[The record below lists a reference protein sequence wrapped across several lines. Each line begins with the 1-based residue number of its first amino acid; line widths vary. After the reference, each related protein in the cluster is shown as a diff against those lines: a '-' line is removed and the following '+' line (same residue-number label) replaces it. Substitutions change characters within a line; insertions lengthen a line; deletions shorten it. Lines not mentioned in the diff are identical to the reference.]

1 MSEQQGH
8 FQRAIGLFDAIMIVT
23 GSMIGSGIFIVS
35 ADIGRQVGSSGWLL
49 VVWLLTGVITLAGAV
64 SYGELASMFPKVG
77 GQYVYLKEAYSKL
90 IAFLYGWS
98 LFLVIQTG
106 VIAAVAVAFA
116 KFTGV
121 LVPWFSV
128 KNVLFSAG
136 PMSLPFIGEYTFEFS
151 SVQLLAILLIVGI
164 TAINA
169 RGVRAGKLIQNVLGS
184 TKLVALA
191 LLILGGLTLGLNAEA
206 VQANFSNMWQS
217 LSFPPPGESW
227 LPKSLTTGGLVVAI
241 GMAMTGSLF
250 SSDSW
255 NNIGFAGEEIKN
267 PERTLVRS
275 MAIGTAIV
283 TALYILSNVV
293 YLLVLPLGGSPDA
306 TTIAGRGIMYATDDR
321 VATAVA
327 EHVLGPSGAVVL
339 AVLIMLS
346 TFGAN
351 NGIILS
357 GARAYFAMAKDGL
370 FFPGLARLNSAGV
383 PARALWAQC
392 LWACLLCLSG
402 SYGQLLNY
410 VMFSVILFYVI
421 TIVGIF
427 VLRRTRPEAPRPY
440 RAWGY
445 PVLPAIYVLLASMF
459 CLILLFAEPTAEFS
473 RRGLLLVALGV
484 PVYFFFGH
492 RFANNTAEK
501 TSKETHA

>member
-1 MSEQQGH
+1 MPETQTAPPQ
-8 FQRAIGLFDAIMIVT
+8 FKRAINLFDAIMLVT
-23 GSMIGSGIFIVS
+23 GSMIGSGIFIVTAEIS
-35 ADIGRQVGSSGWLL
+35 RQVGSAGWVL
-49 VVWLLTGVITLAGAV
+49 VVWLLTGLITLTGAV
-64 SYGELASMFPKVG
+64 SYGELAAMFPKVG
-77 GQYVYLKEAYSKL
+77 GQYVYLREAFGRL
-90 IAFLYGWS
+90 TAFLYGWT

-121 LVPWFSV
+121 LLPFFSV
-128 KNVLFSAG
+128 KRILFSVG
-136 PMSLPFIGEYTFEFS
+136 SFEFS
-151 SVQLLAILLIVGI
+151 SVQLLAIALIVGI

-191 LLILGGLTLGLNAEA
+191 LLILLGVTLGLNHAA
-206 VQANFSNMWQS
+206 IQANFANLWTATRHAA
-217 LSFPPPGESW
+217 PGTAGAGLLGS
-227 LPKSLTTGGLVVAI
+227 PISGTALVVAI
-241 GMAMTGSLF
+241 GMAMSGSLF

-255 NNIGFAGEEIKN
+255 NNIGFAGEEIQN

-283 TALYILSNVV
+283 TALYILSNIV
-293 YLLVLPLGGSPDA
+293 YLLVLPLAGSPDA
-306 TTIAGRGIMYATDDR
+306 TTVMGRGIMYAQDDR

-327 EHVLGPSGAVVL
+327 ESVLGPAGAVVL

-357 GARAYFAMAKDGL
+357 GARAYYAMAKDGL

-383 PARALWAQC
+383 PARSLWAQC
-392 LWACLLCLSG
+392 LWASLLCLSG

-421 TIVGIF
+421 TIIGIF

-445 PVLPAIYVLLASMF
+445 PIVPLIYILTASAF
-459 CLILLFAEPTAEFS
+459 CLILLVAPDTAEFS
-473 RRGLLLVALGV
+473 RRGLGLVALGV
-484 PVYFFFGH
+484 PVFFLFGK
-492 RFANNTAEK
+492 RFGNRD
-501 TSKETHA
+501 

>member
-1 MSEQQGH
+1 MSEPQGH

-35 ADIGRQVGSSGWLL
+35 ADIGRQVGGAGWLL

-77 GQYVYLKEAYSKL
+77 GQYVYLREAFGKL
-90 IAFLYGWS
+90 VAFLYGWS

-128 KNVLFSAG
+128 NNVLFSLG
-136 PMSLPFIGEYTFEFS
+136 PFPFS
-151 SVQLLAILLIVGI
+151 SVQLLAIVLIVGI

-169 RGVRAGKLIQNVLGS
+169 RGVRAGKLIQNVLSS

-191 LLILGGLTLGLNAEA
+191 LLIIGGLLLGLNAEA
-206 VQANFSNMWQS
+206 VQANFHDMWRTVS
-217 LSFPPPGESW
+217 YPAPGTSGLPTPLTLS
-227 LPKSLTTGGLVVAI
+227 GLVVAI

-255 NNIGFAGEEIKN
+255 NNIGFAGEEIVN

-293 YLLVLPLGGSPDA
+293 YLLVLPLHGSPDA
-306 TTIAGRGIMYATDDR
+306 TTLAGRGIMYATDDR

-327 EHVLGPSGAVVL
+327 EHVLGPAGAVVL

-351 NGIILS
+351 NGIILA

-370 FFPGLARLNSAGV
+370 FFPGLARLNAAGV
-383 PARALWAQC
+383 PSRALWAQC

-410 VMFSVILFYVI
+410 VMFSVILFYVV
-421 TIVGIF
+421 TIIGIF
-427 VLRRTRPEAPRPY
+427 VLRRTRPDAPRPY

-445 PVLPAIYVLLASMF
+445 PVLPAIYVLLASAF
-459 CLILLFAEPTAEFS
+459 CLILLFAPGTAEFS
-473 RRGLLLVALGV
+473 WRGLLLVALGV
-484 PVYFFFGH
+484 PVYFLFRN
-492 RFANNTAEK
+492 RFAGNVPPQP
-501 TSKETHA
+501 

>member
-1 MSEQQGH
+1 MTEPQPDQPH
-8 FQRAIGLFDAIMIVT
+8 FKRAINLFDAIMLVT

-35 ADIGRQVGSSGWLL
+35 ADIARKVGSAGWLL
-49 VVWLLTGVITLAGAV
+49 VVWLLTGVITMAGAI

-77 GQYVYLKEAYSKL
+77 GQYVYLREAFGRL
-90 IAFLYGWS
+90 TAFLYGWT

-121 LVPWFSV
+121 LLPFFSV
-128 KNVLFSAG
+128 SNILFSVG
-136 PMSLPFIGEYTFEFS
+136 SFEFS
-151 SVQLLAILLIVGI
+151 SVQLLAIALIVGI
-164 TAINA
+164 TALNA
-169 RGVRAGKLIQNVLGS
+169 QGVRTGKLIQNVLGS
-184 TKLVALA
+184 TKLIALG
-191 LLILGGLTLGLNAEA
+191 LLIVLGVALGLNAEA
-206 VQANFSNMWQS
+206 IAANFADLWSAS
-217 LSFPPPGESW
+217 RHAAPGVSA
-227 LPKSLTTGGLVVAI
+227 PTVPISGTTLVVAI

-255 NNIGFAGEEIKN
+255 NNIGFAGEEIQN

-283 TALYILSNVV
+283 TVLYILINVV
-293 YLLVLPLGGSPDA
+293 YLLVLPLNGAPEAA
-306 TTIAGRGIMYATDDR
+306 TLAGRGIMYATDDR

-327 EHVLGPSGAVVL
+327 ESVLGRAGAYVM

-370 FFPGLARLNSAGV
+370 FFPGLARLNGAGV
-383 PARALWAQC
+383 PSRALWAQC

-402 SYGQLLNY
+402 KYGQLLDY
-410 VMFSVILFYVI
+410 VMFSVILFYVV

-445 PVLPAIYVLLASMF
+445 PLVPGLYVLLASTF
-459 CLILLFAEPTAEFS
+459 CIILLFAPDTAEFS
-473 RRGLLLVALGV
+473 RRGLGLMALGL
-484 PVYFFFGH
+484 PVYFLFGR
-492 RFANNTAEK
+492 RFDNRTQA
-501 TSKETHA
+501 

>member
-1 MSEQQGH
+1 MTEPQPSQPH
-8 FQRAIGLFDAIMIVT
+8 FQRAITLFDAIMLVT

-35 ADIGRQVGSSGWLL
+35 ADIARKVGSSGWLL
-49 VVWLLTGVITLAGAV
+49 VVWLLTGVITMAGAI

-77 GQYVYLKEAYSKL
+77 GQYVYLREAFGRL
-90 IAFLYGWS
+90 TAFLYGWT

-121 LVPWFSV
+121 LVPYFSV
-128 KNVLFSAG
+128 QNILFG
-136 PMSLPFIGEYTFEFS
+136 TTIFGWDFTFS
-151 SVQLLAILLIVGI
+151 SVQLLAIFLIVGI

-169 RGVRAGKLIQNVLGS
+169 QGVKTGKLIQNVLGS
-184 TKLVALA
+184 TKLVALG
-191 LLILGGLTLGLNAEA
+191 LLIVLGVALGLNSEA
-206 VQANFSNMWQS
+206 IAANFADLWSAS
-217 LSFPPPGESW
+217 RHAAPGVSA
-227 LPKSLTTGGLVVAI
+227 PTIPISGTTLVVAI

-255 NNIGFAGEEIKN
+255 NNIGFAGEEIQN

-283 TALYILSNVV
+283 TALYILINVV
-293 YLLVLPLGGSPDA
+293 YLLVLPINGLPEA

-327 EHVLGPSGAVVL
+327 ESVLGRTGAYVM

-370 FFPGLARLNSAGV
+370 FFPSLARLNGAGV
-383 PARALWAQC
+383 PSRALWAQC
-392 LWACLLCLSG
+392 FWACLLCLSG
-402 SYGQLLNY
+402 KYGQLLDY
-410 VMFSVILFYVI
+410 VMFSVILFYVV
-421 TIVGIF
+421 TIIGIF
-427 VLRRTRPEAPRPY
+427 VLRRTRPDAPRPY

-445 PVLPAIYVLLASMF
+445 PLVPGLYVLLASAF
-459 CLILLFAEPTAEFS
+459 CIILLFAPDTAEFS
-473 RRGLLLVALGV
+473 RRGLALMAVGI
-484 PVYFFFGH
+484 PVYFIFGR
-492 RFANNTAEK
+492 RFGNRTA
-501 TSKETHA
+501 

>member
-1 MSEQQGH
+1 MSEKQGH
-8 FQRAIGLFDAIMIVT
+8 FQRAITLFDAVMIVT

-35 ADIGRQVGSSGWLL
+35 ADIARQVGSSGWLL
-49 VVWLLTGVITLAGAV
+49 VVWLLTGVITMAGAI

-77 GQYVYLKEAYSKL
+77 GQYVYLRESYNKL
-90 IAFLYGWS
+90 VAFLYGWS
-98 LFLVIQTG
+98 LFTVIQTG

-121 LVPWFSV
+121 LLPWFSV
-128 KNVLFSAG
+128 KNVLFQVAG
-136 PMSLPFIGEYTFEFS
+136 LEFS
-151 SVQLLAILLIVGI
+151 SVQLLAILLIIGI
-164 TAINA
+164 TALNA
-169 RGVRAGKLIQNVLGS
+169 QGVRTGKLIQNVLGS

-191 LLILGGLTLGLNAEA
+191 LLILFGVALGINHDAIS
-206 VQANFSNMWQS
+206 ANFQDVWTATRFPAPGASFAPVPLS
-217 LSFPPPGESW
+217 LS
-227 LPKSLTTGGLVVAI
+227 GLVVAI

-255 NNIGFAGEEIKN
+255 NNIGFAGEEIVN

-275 MAIGTAIV
+275 MAMGTAIV
-283 TALYILSNVV
+283 TGLYILINIV
-293 YLLVLPLGGSPDA
+293 YLLVLPLHGSPEA
-306 TTIAGRGIMYATDDR
+306 TTVAGRGIQYATDDR

-327 EHVLGPSGAVVL
+327 ESVLGQKGAYVM

-357 GARAYFAMAKDGL
+357 GARAYFAMAQDGV
-370 FFPGLARLNSAGV
+370 FFPGLARLNAAGV
-383 PARALWAQC
+383 PSRALWAQC

-421 TIVGIF
+421 TIIGIF

-445 PVLPAIYVLLASMF
+445 PVLPAIYVTLASAF
-459 CLILLFAEPTAEFS
+459 CIILLVAPDTAEFS
-473 RRGLLLVALGV
+473 QRGLGLVALGI
-484 PVYFFFGH
+484 PVYFLFGR
-492 RFANNTAEK
+492 RFAGTKSE
-501 TSKETHA
+501 

>member
-1 MSEQQGH
+1 MSEPQPPSTQPH
-8 FQRAIGLFDAIMIVT
+8 FQRAITLFDAIMLVT

-35 ADIGRQVGSSGWLL
+35 ADIARQVGSSGWLL
-49 VVWLLTGVITLAGAV
+49 VVWLLTGFITMAGAI

-77 GQYVYLKEAYSKL
+77 GQYVYLREAFGRL
-90 IAFLYGWS
+90 TAFLYGWS

-121 LVPWFSV
+121 LIPFFSV
-128 KNVLFSAG
+128 KNLLFQVGS
-136 PMSLPFIGEYTFEFS
+136 FEFS
-151 SVQLLAILLIVGI
+151 SVQLLAIVLIVGI
-164 TAINA
+164 TALNA
-169 RGVRAGKLIQNVLGS
+169 QGVRTGKLIQNVLGS
-184 TKLVALA
+184 TKLIALG
-191 LLILGGLTLGLNAEA
+191 LLIVFGVALGLNHEA
-206 VQANFSNMWQS
+206 IQVNFADLWSATRH
-217 LSFPPPGESW
+217 PAPGVGAAIIPISG
-227 LPKSLTTGGLVVAI
+227 SALVIAI

-255 NNIGFAGEEIKN
+255 NNIGFAGEEIQN

-283 TALYILSNVV
+283 TALYILINVV
-293 YLLVLPLGGSPDA
+293 YLLVLPLNGSPDA
-306 TTIAGRGIMYATDDR
+306 TTVAGRGIMYATDDR

-327 EHVLGPSGAVVL
+327 ESVLGPAGAYVL

-370 FFPGLARLNSAGV
+370 FFPGLARLNRAGV
-383 PARALWAQC
+383 PGRALWAQC
-392 LWACLLCLSG
+392 LWASLLCLSG

-410 VMFSVILFYVI
+410 VMFSVILFYVV
-421 TIVGIF
+421 TIIGIF

-445 PVLPAIYVLLASMF
+445 PVVPGLYILLASTF
-459 CLILLFAEPTAEFS
+459 CIILLIAPDTAEFS
-473 RRGLLLVALGV
+473 RRGLGLVALGL
-484 PVYFFFGH
+484 PVYFLFGR
-492 RFANNTAEK
+492 RFGNRTQG
-501 TSKETHA
+501 

>member
-1 MSEQQGH
+1 MPEEQQGQ
-8 FQRAIGLFDAIMIVT
+8 FQRAITLFDAIMIVT

-35 ADIGRQVGSSGWLL
+35 ADIARQVGSAGWLL
-49 VVWLLTGVITLAGAV
+49 VVWLITGVITLAGAV

-77 GQYVYLKEAYSKL
+77 GQYVYLREAFGRL
-90 IAFLYGWS
+90 TAFLYGWT

-128 KNVLFSAG
+128 KNVLFNIG
-136 PMSLPFIGEYTFEFS
+136 PFAFS
-151 SVQLLAILLIVGI
+151 SVQLLAIVLIVAI
-164 TAINA
+164 TALNA
-169 RGVRAGKLIQNVLGS
+169 QGVRTGKLIQNVLGS
-184 TKLVALA
+184 TKLIALA
-191 LLILGGLTLGLNAEA
+191 LLIIGGITLGLNAEA
-206 VQANFSNMWQS
+206 VQANFTDMWTAMRY
-217 LSFPPPGESW
+217 PAPGVSASP
-227 LPKSLTTGGLVVAI
+227 LPLDMTGLVIAI

-255 NNIGFAGEEIKN
+255 NNIGFAGEEIVN

-283 TALYILSNVV
+283 TALYILVNVV
-293 YLLVLPLGGSPDA
+293 YLLSLPLVGSPEA
-306 TTIAGRGIMYATDDR
+306 TTLAGRGIQYATDDR

-327 EHVLGPSGAVVL
+327 EHVLGPAGAIVM

-357 GARAYFAMAKDGL
+357 GARAYYAMAKDGL
-370 FFPGLARLNSAGV
+370 FFSGLARLNAAGV
-383 PARALWAQC
+383 PARALWIQC
-392 LWACLLCLSG
+392 LWASLLCLSG

-421 TIVGIF
+421 TIIGIF

-445 PVLPAIYVLLASMF
+445 PVVPAIYVLLASTF
-459 CLILLFAEPTAEFS
+459 CIILLLAPDTAEYS
-473 RRGLLLVALGV
+473 RYGLLLVALGI
-484 PVYFFFGH
+484 PVYFLFGR
-492 RFANNTAEK
+492 RFSRSA
-501 TSKETHA
+501 

>member
-1 MSEQQGH
+1 MTEPHAEQPH
-8 FQRAIGLFDAIMIVT
+8 FKRAINLFDAIMLVT

-35 ADIGRQVGSSGWLL
+35 ADIARQVGSAGWLL
-49 VVWLLTGVITLAGAV
+49 VVWGLTGFITMAGAI

-77 GQYVYLKEAYSKL
+77 GQYVYLREAFGRL
-90 IAFLYGWS
+90 TAFLYGWT

-121 LVPWFSV
+121 LLPFFSV
-128 KNVLFSAG
+128 KHLLFQVGA
-136 PMSLPFIGEYTFEFS
+136 FEFS
-151 SVQLLAILLIVGI
+151 SVQLLAIVLIVGI
-164 TAINA
+164 TALNA
-169 RGVRAGKLIQNVLGS
+169 QGVRTGKLIQNVLGS
-184 TKLVALA
+184 TKLLA
-191 LLILGGLTLGLNAEA
+191 LGLLIVFGIALGLNHAA
-206 VQANFSNMWQS
+206 IAANFADLWTATRSAA
-217 LSFPPPGESW
+217 PGVSAPV
-227 LPKSLTTGGLVVAI
+227 LPISGYALVVAI

-255 NNIGFAGEEIKN
+255 NNIGFAGEEIQN

-283 TALYILSNVV
+283 TVLYILINVV
-293 YLLVLPLGGSPDA
+293 YLLVLPLHGAPEAA
-306 TTIAGRGIMYATDDR
+306 TVAGRGIQYATDER

-327 EHVLGPSGAVVL
+327 ESVLGQRGAYVM

-370 FFPGLARLNSAGV
+370 FFPGLARLNGAGV
-383 PARALWAQC
+383 PGRALWAQC
-392 LWACLLCLSG
+392 LWASLLCLSG

-410 VMFSVILFYVI
+410 VMFAVILFYVV

-445 PVLPAIYVLLASMF
+445 PVVPSLYVGLASTF
-459 CLILLFAEPTAEFS
+459 CLILLIAPDTAEFS
-473 RRGLLLVALGV
+473 RRGLGLVALGL
-484 PVYFFFGH
+484 PVYFLFG
-492 RFANNTAEK
+492 RKFK
-501 TSKETHA
+501 

>member
-1 MSEQQGH
+1 MTETPTQPHH
-8 FQRAIGLFDAIMIVT
+8 FKRAINLFDAIMLVT

-35 ADIGRQVGSSGWLL
+35 ADISRQVGSAGWLL
-49 VVWLLTGVITLAGAV
+49 VVWLLTGFITTAGAI

-77 GQYVYLKEAYSKL
+77 GQYVYLREAFGRL
-90 IAFLYGWS
+90 TAFLYGWT

-121 LVPWFSV
+121 LKPWFSV
-128 KNVLFSAG
+128 KNILFEIT
-136 PMSLPFIGEYTFEFS
+136 IGSWDFTFS
-151 SVQLLAILLIVGI
+151 SVQLLAILLIIGI
-164 TAINA
+164 TALNA
-169 RGVRAGKLIQNVLGS
+169 QGVRTGKLIQNVLGS
-184 TKLVALA
+184 TKLIALA
-191 LLILGGLTLGLNAEA
+191 LLIIFGVALGLNHEA
-206 VQANFSNMWQS
+206 IQANFADLWTATRA
-217 LSFPPPGESW
+217 PAPGVSGPI
-227 LPKSLTTGGLVVAI
+227 LPISGSGLLIAI

-250 SSDSW
+250 SADSW
-255 NNIGFAGEEIKN
+255 NNIGFAGEEIQN

-283 TALYILSNVV
+283 TALYILINVV
-293 YLLVLPLGGSPDA
+293 YLLVLPLHGSPEA
-306 TTIAGRGIMYATDDR
+306 TTVAGRGIQYATDDR

-327 EHVLGPSGAVVL
+327 DSVLGSPGAYVM

-370 FFPGLARLNSAGV
+370 FFPGLARLNANDV
-383 PARALWAQC
+383 PGRALWVQC

-410 VMFSVILFYVI
+410 VMFAVVLFYVV

-427 VLRRTRPEAPRPY
+427 VLRRTRPDAPRPY

-445 PVLPAIYVLLASMF
+445 PVVPSLYVVLASAF
-459 CLILLFAEPTAEFS
+459 CLILLIAPDTAEYS
-473 RRGLLLVALGV
+473 RRGLGLVALGL
-484 PVYFFFGH
+484 PVYFLFGR
-492 RFANNTAEK
+492 RFENK
-501 TSKETHA
+501 TT

>member
-1 MSEQQGH
+1 MPDATPAPQPH
-8 FQRAIGLFDAIMIVT
+8 FQRALTLFDAIMLVT

-35 ADIGRQVGSSGWLL
+35 ADIARQVGSAGWLL
-49 VVWLLTGVITLAGAV
+49 VVWLITGFITTAGAV
-64 SYGELASMFPKVG
+64 SYGELAAMFPKVG
-77 GQYVYLKEAYSKL
+77 GQYVYLREAFGRL
-90 IAFLYGWS
+90 VAFLYGWT

-116 KFTGV
+116 KFLGV
-121 LVPWFSV
+121 LWPWSSV
-128 KNVLFSAG
+128 NNVLAKAG
-136 PMSLPFIGEYTFEFS
+136 TFEFS
-151 SVQLLAILLIVGI
+151 SVQLVAVLMIVAV
-164 TAINA
+164 TALNA
-169 RGVRAGKLIQNVLGS
+169 QGVRTGKLIQNVLGS
-184 TKLVALA
+184 TKLVALG
-191 LLILGGLTLGLNAEA
+191 LLIVFGVALGLNHAA
-206 VQANFSNMWQS
+206 VQANFHDLWTATRH
-217 LSFPPPGESW
+217 PAPG
-227 LPKSLTTGGLVVAI
+227 TGGSVLPLSPGALVIAI

-255 NNIGFAGEEIKN
+255 NNIGFAGEEIQN

-283 TALYILSNVV
+283 TALYILLNVV
-293 YLLVLPLGGSPDA
+293 YLLVLPLAGSPTAA
-306 TTIAGRGIMYATDDR
+306 TVAGRGIMYAQDDR

-327 EHVLGPSGAVVL
+327 ESVLGAPGAYVM

-370 FFPGLARLNSAGV
+370 FFRGLARLNGAGV
-383 PARALWAQC
+383 PSRALWAQC

-410 VMFSVILFYVI
+410 VMFAVILFYVV
-421 TIVGIF
+421 TIIGIF
-427 VLRRTRPEAPRPY
+427 VLRRTRPTTPRPY

-445 PVLPAIYVLLASMF
+445 PLVPLLYIGLASAFCIVLLIA
-459 CLILLFAEPTAEFS
+459 PDTAEYS
-473 RRGLLLVALGV
+473 RRGLGLVALGL
-484 PVYFFFGH
+484 PVFFLFGH
-492 RFANNTAEK
+492 RFGGPAAE
-501 TSKETHA
+501 

>member
-1 MSEQQGH
+1 MPEEQQGH
-8 FQRAIGLFDAIMIVT
+8 FQRAITLFDAIMIVT

-35 ADIGRQVGSSGWLL
+35 ADIARQVGSSGWLL
-49 VVWLLTGVITLAGAV
+49 VVWLLTGVITMAGAV

-77 GQYVYLKEAYSKL
+77 GQYVYLREAFGRL
-90 IAFLYGWS
+90 TAFLYGWT

-128 KNVLFSAG
+128 KNVLFRLG
-136 PMSLPFIGEYTFEFS
+136 PFDFS
-151 SVQLLAILLIVGI
+151 SVQLLAIILIVGI
-164 TAINA
+164 TALNA
-169 RGVRAGKLIQNVLGS
+169 QGVRTGKLIQNVLGS

-191 LLILGGLTLGLNAEA
+191 LLIIGGLVLGLNAEA
-206 VQANFSNMWQS
+206 VQANFADMWTATRYPAPGVTAS
-217 LSFPPPGESW
+217 PLPLNLS
-227 LPKSLTTGGLVVAI
+227 GLVVAI

-255 NNIGFAGEEIKN
+255 NNIGFAGEEIVN

-275 MAIGTAIV
+275 MATGTAIV
-283 TALYILSNVV
+283 TALYILVNVV
-293 YLLVLPLGGSPDA
+293 YLLALPLVGSPEA
-306 TTIAGRGIMYATDDR
+306 TTLAGRGIQYATDDR

-327 EHVLGPSGAVVL
+327 EHVLGPVGAIVM

-370 FFPGLARLNSAGV
+370 FFSGLARLNAAGV
-383 PARALWAQC
+383 PARALWVQC
-392 LWACLLCLSG
+392 LWASLLCLSG

-421 TIVGIF
+421 TIIGIF

-445 PVLPAIYVLLASMF
+445 PLVPGLYVALASAFCIILLLA
-459 CLILLFAEPTAEFS
+459 PDTAEYS
-473 RRGLLLVALGV
+473 RYGLLLVALGV
-484 PVYFFFGH
+484 PVYYIFRSRLGSTP
-492 RFANNTAEK
+492 AA
-501 TSKETHA
+501 

>member
-1 MSEQQGH
+1 MIEPQLAAPH
-8 FQRAIGLFDAIMIVT
+8 FKRAINLFDAIMLVT

-35 ADIGRQVGSSGWLL
+35 ADISRQVGSAGWLL
-49 VVWLLTGVITLAGAV
+49 VVWLLTGFITMAGAI

-77 GQYVYLKEAYSKL
+77 GQYVYLREAFGRL
-90 IAFLYGWS
+90 TAFLYGWT

-121 LVPWFSV
+121 LVPYFSV
-128 KNVLFSAG
+128 KNLLFQ
-136 PMSLPFIGEYTFEFS
+136 IGSFEFS
-151 SVQLLAILLIVGI
+151 SVQLLAIILIIGI
-164 TAINA
+164 TALNA
-169 RGVRAGKLIQNVLGS
+169 QGVRTGKIIQNVLGS

-191 LLILGGLTLGLNAEA
+191 LLILFGVALGMNHTAI
-206 VQANFSNMWQS
+206 QANFHDLWTATRH
-217 LSFPPPGESW
+217 PAPGVSA
-227 LPKSLTTGGLVVAI
+227 PIVPISGSGLLIAI

-255 NNIGFAGEEIKN
+255 NNIGFAGEEIQN

-283 TALYILSNVV
+283 TALYILINLV
-293 YLLVLPLGGSPDA
+293 YLLVLPLHGSPDA
-306 TTIAGRGIMYATDDR
+306 TTLAGRGIQYATDDR

-327 EHVLGPSGAVVL
+327 ESVLGKAGAYVM

-357 GARAYFAMAKDGL
+357 GARAYFAMAQDGL
-370 FFPGLARLNSAGV
+370 FFPGLARLNGAGV
-383 PARALWAQC
+383 PGRALWAQC

-410 VMFSVILFYVI
+410 VMFSVILFYVV
-421 TIVGIF
+421 TIAGIF

-445 PVLPAIYVLLASMF
+445 PLVPGLYILLATTF
-459 CLILLFAEPTAEFS
+459 CIILLIAPDTAEFS
-473 RRGLLLVALGV
+473 RRGLGLVAVGL
-484 PVYFFFGH
+484 PVYLLFGR
-492 RFANNTAEK
+492 RFSNK
-501 TSKETHA
+501 TS

>member
-1 MSEQQGH
+1 MSEKQGQ
-8 FQRAIGLFDAIMIVT
+8 FQRAITLFDAVMIVT

-35 ADIGRQVGSSGWLL
+35 ADIARQVGSSGWLL
-49 VVWLLTGVITLAGAV
+49 VVWLLTGVITMAGAI

-77 GQYVYLKEAYSKL
+77 GQYVYLREAYNKL
-90 IAFLYGWS
+90 VAFLYGWS

-121 LVPWFSV
+121 LMPWFSV
-128 KNVLFSAG
+128 KNVLFKAE
-136 PMSLPFIGEYTFEFS
+136 PISLPGIGSYTFEFS
-151 SVQLLAILLIVGI
+151 SVQLLAIILIIGI

-206 VQANFSNMWQS
+206 VQANFQDMWTAVRHPAPGMS
-217 LSFPPPGESW
+217 FSPMPLSMS
-227 LPKSLTTGGLVVAI
+227 GLVVAI

-255 NNIGFAGEEIKN
+255 NNIGFAGEEIVN

-275 MAIGTAIV
+275 MALGTAIV
-283 TALYILSNVV
+283 TALYILSNIV
-293 YLLVLPLGGSPDA
+293 YLLVLPLAGSPDA
-306 TTIAGRGIMYATDDR
+306 TTLAGRGIMYATDDR

-327 EHVLGPSGAVVL
+327 EHVLGPAGAIVL

-357 GARAYFAMAKDGL
+357 GARAYYAMAKDGL
-370 FFPGLARLNSAGV
+370 FFRGLARLNAAGV
-383 PARALWAQC
+383 PSRALWAQC
-392 LWACLLCLSG
+392 LWASLLCLSG
-402 SYGQLLNY
+402 SYGELLNY

-421 TIVGIF
+421 TIIGIF

-445 PVLPAIYVLLASMF
+445 PVLPGIYVVLALTF
-459 CLILLFAEPTAEFS
+459 CVILLVAPDTAKYS
-473 RRGLLLVALGV
+473 RGGLLLVALGL
-484 PVYFFFGH
+484 PVYFLFRK
-492 RFANNTAEK
+492 RFADNAPD
-501 TSKETHA
+501 

>member
-1 MSEQQGH
+1 MSEPQGH

-35 ADIGRQVGSSGWLL
+35 ADIGRQVGGSGWLL
-49 VVWLLTGVITLAGAV
+49 LVWLLTGVITLAGAV

-77 GQYVYLKEAYSKL
+77 GQYVYLREAFGKL
-90 IAFLYGWS
+90 VAFLYGWS

-121 LVPWFSV
+121 LMPWFSV
-128 KNVLFSAG
+128 KNVLFSIG
-136 PMSLPFIGEYTFEFS
+136 PFPFS
-151 SVQLLAILLIVGI
+151 SVQLLAILLIIGI

-184 TKLVALA
+184 TKLIALA
-191 LLILGGLTLGLNAEA
+191 LLILGGLVLGLNAES
-206 VQANFSNMWQS
+206 VQINFADMWTATRHPAAGGPALP
-217 LSFPPPGESW
+217 LSPTE
-227 LPKSLTTGGLVVAI
+227 LVIAI

-255 NNIGFAGEEIKN
+255 NNIGFAGEEIVN

-275 MAIGTAIV
+275 MAIGTGIV
-283 TALYILSNVV
+283 TALYILVNVV
-293 YLLVLPLGGSPDA
+293 YLLVLPLPGSPEA
-306 TTIAGRGIMYATDDR
+306 TTLAGRGIMYATDDR

-327 EHVLGPSGAVVL
+327 EHVLGPAGAVVM

-351 NGIILS
+351 NGIILA
-357 GARAYFAMAKDGL
+357 GARVYFAMAKDGL
-370 FFPGLARLNSAGV
+370 FFPGLARLNAAGV

-392 LWACLLCLSG
+392 LWSSLLCLSG
-402 SYGQLLNY
+402 SYGELLSY
-410 VMFSVILFYVI
+410 VMFSVILFYVV
-421 TIVGIF
+421 TIIGIF

-445 PVLPAIYVLLASMF
+445 PVLPAIYVLLASAF
-459 CLILLFAEPTAEFS
+459 CVILLIAPDTAAFS
-473 RRGLLLVALGV
+473 RRGLMLVALGV
-484 PVYFFFGH
+484 PVFLVFRN
-492 RFANNTAEK
+492 RFAGAGTPPPNA
-501 TSKETHA
+501 

>member
-1 MSEQQGH
+1 MTQPQPDQPH
-8 FQRAIGLFDAIMIVT
+8 FKRAINLFDAIMLVT

-35 ADIGRQVGSSGWLL
+35 ADIARKVGSAGWLL
-49 VVWLLTGVITLAGAV
+49 VVWLLTGVITMAGAI

-77 GQYVYLKEAYSKL
+77 GQYVYLREAFGRL
-90 IAFLYGWS
+90 TAFLYGWT

-121 LVPWFSV
+121 LLPFFSV
-128 KNVLFSAG
+128 KHILFTVGS
-136 PMSLPFIGEYTFEFS
+136 FEFS
-151 SVQLLAILLIVGI
+151 SVQLLAIALIVGI
-164 TAINA
+164 TALNA
-169 RGVRAGKLIQNVLGS
+169 QGVRTGKLIQNVLGS

-191 LLILGGLTLGLNAEA
+191 LLIVLGVALGLNAEA
-206 VQANFSNMWQS
+206 IAANFHDLWTATRHAA
-217 LSFPPPGESW
+217 PGTL
-227 LPKSLTTGGLVVAI
+227 LPTVPIGGGTLVVAI

-255 NNIGFAGEEIKN
+255 NNIGFAGEEIQN

-275 MAIGTAIV
+275 MAMGTAIV
-283 TALYILSNVV
+283 TVLYILINVV
-293 YLLVLPLGGSPDA
+293 YLLVLPLQGSPDA
-306 TTIAGRGIMYATDDR
+306 ATLAGRGIMYATDDR

-327 EHVLGPSGAVVL
+327 ESVLGRAGAYVM

-357 GARAYFAMAKDGL
+357 GARAYYAMAKDGL
-370 FFPGLARLNSAGV
+370 FFPGLARLNGAGV
-383 PARALWAQC
+383 PSRALWAQC

-402 SYGQLLNY
+402 KYGQLLDY
-410 VMFSVILFYVI
+410 VMFSVILFYVV
-421 TIVGIF
+421 TIIGIF

-445 PVLPAIYVLLASMF
+445 PVVPGLYVLLASAF
-459 CLILLFAEPTAEFS
+459 CIILLFAPDTAEFS
-473 RRGLLLVALGV
+473 RRGLGLMALGL
-484 PVYFFFGH
+484 PVYFLFGR
-492 RFANNTAEK
+492 RFQ
-501 TSKETHA
+501 S

>member
-1 MSEQQGH
+1 MSEKQGQ
-8 FQRAIGLFDAIMIVT
+8 FQRAITLFDAVMIVT

-35 ADIGRQVGSSGWLL
+35 ADIARQVGSSGWLL
-49 VVWLLTGVITLAGAV
+49 VVWLLTGVITMAGAI

-77 GQYVYLKEAYSKL
+77 GQYVYLREAYNKL
-90 IAFLYGWS
+90 VAFLYGWS

-121 LVPWFSV
+121 LMPWFSV
-128 KNVLFSAG
+128 KNVLFKAE
-136 PMSLPFIGEYTFEFS
+136 PISLPGIGSYTFEFS
-151 SVQLLAILLIVGI
+151 SVQLLAIILIIGI

-206 VQANFSNMWQS
+206 VQANFQDMWTAVRHPAPGMS
-217 LSFPPPGESW
+217 FSPMPLSMS
-227 LPKSLTTGGLVVAI
+227 GLVVAI

-255 NNIGFAGEEIKN
+255 NNIGFAGEEIVN

-275 MAIGTAIV
+275 MALGTAIV
-283 TALYILSNVV
+283 TALYILSNIV
-293 YLLVLPLGGSPDA
+293 YLLVLPLAGSPDA
-306 TTIAGRGIMYATDDR
+306 TTLAGRGIMYATDDR

-327 EHVLGPSGAVVL
+327 EHVLGPAGAIVL

-357 GARAYFAMAKDGL
+357 GARAYYAMAKDGL
-370 FFPGLARLNSAGV
+370 FFRGLARLNAAGV
-383 PARALWAQC
+383 PSRALWAQC
-392 LWACLLCLSG
+392 LWASLLCLSG

-421 TIVGIF
+421 TIIGIF

-445 PVLPAIYVLLASMF
+445 PVLPGIYVLLASAF
-459 CLILLFAEPTAEFS
+459 CIILLVAPDTAEFS

-484 PVYFFFGH
+484 PVYFLFRK
-492 RFANNTAEK
+492 RFADNAPD
-501 TSKETHA
+501 

>member
-1 MSEQQGH
+1 MSEKQGH
-8 FQRAIGLFDAIMIVT
+8 FQRAITLFDAVMIVT

-35 ADIGRQVGSSGWLL
+35 ADIARQVGSGGWLL
-49 VVWLLTGVITLAGAV
+49 VVWLLTGVITLAGAI

-77 GQYVYLKEAYSKL
+77 GQYVYLREAYNKL
-90 IAFLYGWS
+90 VAFLYGWS

-128 KNVLFSAG
+128 KNVLFAVG
-136 PMSLPFIGEYTFEFS
+136 GLEFS
-151 SVQLLAILLIVGI
+151 SVQLLAIVLIIGI
-164 TAINA
+164 TALNA
-169 RGVRAGKLIQNVLGS
+169 QGVRTGKLIQNVLGS
-184 TKLVALA
+184 TKLIALA
-191 LLILGGLTLGLNAEA
+191 LLILFGVALGINHEA
-206 VQANFSNMWQS
+206 IQANFHDLWAAARYPAPGASFVPIPLS
-217 LSFPPPGESW
+217 LS
-227 LPKSLTTGGLVVAI
+227 GLVVAI
-241 GMAMTGSLF
+241 AMAMTGSLF

-255 NNIGFAGEEIKN
+255 NNIGFAGEEIVN

-275 MAIGTAIV
+275 MALGTAIV
-283 TALYILSNVV
+283 TALYILINIV
-293 YLLVLPLGGSPDA
+293 YLLVLPLHGAPEAA
-306 TTIAGRGIMYATDDR
+306 TVAGRGIQYATDDR
-321 VATAVA
+321 VATAVV
-327 EHVLGPSGAVVL
+327 ESVLGQKGAYVM

-357 GARAYFAMAKDGL
+357 GARAYYAMAQDGL
-370 FFPGLARLNSAGV
+370 FFRGLARLNTAGV
-383 PARALWAQC
+383 PSRALWAQC

-445 PVLPAIYVLLASMF
+445 PVLPGLYVVLASAF
-459 CLILLFAEPTAEFS
+459 CLILLVAPDTAEFS

-484 PVYFFFGH
+484 PVYFLFGR
-492 RFANNTAEK
+492 RFAQRSE
-501 TSKETHA
+501 

>member
-1 MSEQQGH
+1 MTEPQPAQPH
-8 FQRAIGLFDAIMIVT
+8 FKRAINLFDAIMLVT

-35 ADIGRQVGSSGWLL
+35 ADIARQVGSAGWLL
-49 VVWLLTGVITLAGAV
+49 VVWLLTGFITMAGAI

-77 GQYVYLKEAYSKL
+77 GQYVYLREAFGRL
-90 IAFLYGWS
+90 TAFLYGWT

-121 LVPWFSV
+121 LLPFFSV
-128 KNVLFSAG
+128 KNVLFRAG
-136 PMSLPFIGEYTFEFS
+136 GFEVS
-151 SVQLLAILLIVGI
+151 SVQLLAIALIVGI
-164 TAINA
+164 TALNA
-169 RGVRAGKLIQNVLGS
+169 QGVRTGKLIQNVLGS
-184 TKLVALA
+184 TKLIALA
-191 LLILGGLTLGLNAEA
+191 LLILFGVALGLNHEA
-206 VQANFSNMWQS
+206 MAANFADLWTATRS
-217 LSFPPPGESW
+217 PAPGVSATE
-227 LPKSLTTGGLVVAI
+227 LPISGSALVIAI

-255 NNIGFAGEEIKN
+255 NNIGFAGEEIQN
-267 PERTLVRS
+267 PERTLERS

-283 TALYILSNVV
+283 TALYILINVV
-293 YLLVLPLGGSPDA
+293 YLLVLPLHGSPEA
-306 TTIAGRGIMYATDDR
+306 VTLAGRGIQYATDDR

-327 EHVLGPSGAVVL
+327 ESVLGRAGAYVM

-370 FFPGLARLNSAGV
+370 FFPGLARLNGAGV
-383 PARALWAQC
+383 PGRALWAQC
-392 LWACLLCLSG
+392 LWASLLCLSG

-410 VMFSVILFYVI
+410 VMFSVILFYVV

-427 VLRRTRPEAPRPY
+427 VLRRTRPAAPRPY

-445 PVLPAIYVLLASMF
+445 PLVPGLYIALASSF
-459 CLILLFAEPTAEFS
+459 CFILLIAPDTAEFS
-473 RRGLLLVALGV
+473 RRGLGLVALGL
-484 PVYFFFGH
+484 PVYFLFGR
-492 RFANNTAEK
+492 RFGG
-501 TSKETHA
+501 SKAA

>member
-1 MSEQQGH
+1 MTEPQPDQPH
-8 FQRAIGLFDAIMIVT
+8 FKRAINLFDAIMLVT

-35 ADIGRQVGSSGWLL
+35 ADISRKVGSAGWLL
-49 VVWLLTGVITLAGAV
+49 VVWLLTGVITMAGAI

-77 GQYVYLKEAYSKL
+77 GQYVYLREAFGRL
-90 IAFLYGWS
+90 TAFLYGWT

-128 KNVLFSAG
+128 QHILFNVGA
-136 PMSLPFIGEYTFEFS
+136 FEFS
-151 SVQLLAILLIVGI
+151 TVQLLAIALIVGI
-164 TAINA
+164 TALNA
-169 RGVRAGKLIQNVLGS
+169 QGVKTGKLIQNVLGS
-184 TKLVALA
+184 TKLVALG
-191 LLILGGLTLGLNAEA
+191 LLIVLGVVLGMNAEA
-206 VQANFSNMWQS
+206 IAANFQDLWSAS
-217 LSFPPPGESW
+217 RHAAPGVVAPTVPISG
-227 LPKSLTTGGLVVAI
+227 TTLVVAI

-255 NNIGFAGEEIKN
+255 NNIGFAGEEIQN

-283 TALYILSNVV
+283 TALYILINVV
-293 YLLVLPLGGSPDA
+293 YLLVLPLNGSPDA
-306 TTIAGRGIMYATDDR
+306 ATIAGRGIMYATDDR

-327 EHVLGPSGAVVL
+327 ESVLDRAGAYVM

-370 FFPGLARLNSAGV
+370 FFPGLARLNGAGV
-383 PARALWAQC
+383 PSRALWAQC

-402 SYGQLLNY
+402 KYGQLLDY
-410 VMFSVILFYVI
+410 VMFSVILFYVV
-421 TIVGIF
+421 TIIGIF

-445 PVLPAIYVLLASMF
+445 PLVPGLYVLLASTF
-459 CLILLFAEPTAEFS
+459 CIILLFAPDTAEFS
-473 RRGLLLVALGV
+473 RRGLGLMALGL
-484 PVYFFFGH
+484 PVYFLFG
-492 RFANNTAEK
+492 RKFSGKAA
-501 TSKETHA
+501 